1 MSAIKKHETVK
12 HTDTLMDAQDFWEK
26 NNKSIIIALSAI
38 IVLAGGYFG
47 YKYLYKLTKKKKGV
61 EAIAKAQQYFAND
74 SLQLAL
80 NGDGRNAGFL
90 KVISK
95 YGGTPSGNLAKLYAG
110 ETYLQLGDYNN
121 ALKYLKDF
129 DANGS
134 VQTQALV
141 YGLMGDA
148 LSELKKNDEAL
159 ENYKKAGTTF
169 EQNQALSSEYLF
181 RAASLYEVMGKNKEA
196 IELFQQLKDKFP
208 RTERGFTAEKYLGK
222 LGATE

>member
-47 YKYLYKLTKKKKGV
+47 YKYLYKLPEEKKGV

-181 RAASLYEVMGKNKEA
+181 RAASLYEEMDKNKEA